1 MHGIDVQVAN
11 VDHYYGACMQ
21 LGECPTLAIYSYRPL
36 TYVILSINLA
46 YKPLQSSAI
55 YIYIYIYIYIRL
67 GATLCVPHD
76 CPRCGMQ
83 VDHSGVHGLSC
94 RSSQGRVPQHTALND
109 IVHRAL
115 SAANVPSTL
124 EPCGLRTILVG
135 W

>member
-55 YIYIYIYIYIRL
+55 YIYIYIYIHIYSSWSNPLCPARL
-67 GATLCVPHD
+67 
-76 CPRCGMQ
+76 
-83 VDHSGVHGLSC
+83 
-94 RSSQGRVPQHTALND
+94 SSLWNAGGPLW
-109 IVHRAL
+109 
-115 SAANVPSTL
+115 STWAQL
-124 EPCGLRTILVG
+124 PE
-135 W
+135 